1 MKKLSLPL
9 AFLAT
14 LLAACN
20 GTTTPAV
27 IQPVE
32 TQVGA
37 RTSSVTA
44 EGKLL
49 PDLSVELAF
58 AQGGVIAEVLV
69 KPGDE
74 VAAGDVLAR
83 LVGIETVRA
92 SLSGAELE
100 ILTAQLALD
109 QLTSP
114 STLATAQ
121 KAVAQDEIDLD
132 NAQNV
137 LNDQLFFSQNT
148 PAIENAQAALTLAA
162 DKLKTANEN
171 YADVSGNPDTSTVK
185 AQAYQTLYA
194 VQQEYNHALWTYNL
208 WSGKNNQ
215 QQIDVKAA
223 ILAQIKAKLADDQ
236 AQVIVLAGGQIPD
249 NATPDAIA
257 RIQQAKL
264 NIQLAHARLQNAQ
277 DQAEAA
283 KAALELYELRTP
295 IGGTL
300 LSADLK
306 TGETAIPGL
315 PVVFLADTTTWTVE
329 TKDLAEIDIARVD
342 LGQSVIIKLDAFPD
356 EEFTGKVTAINPVGN
371 EYLGDMTYKV
381 TITLDKADPRFM
393 WNMTAIVTINTVSK

>member
-1 MKKLSLPL
+1 MKKIALTLVSL
-9 AFLAT
+9 A
-14 LLAACN
+14 LLLTACA
-20 GTTTPAV
+20 GTATPAE

-32 TQVGA
+32 TQA
-37 RTSSVTA
+37 DTLPSSVTA

-49 PDLSVELAF
+49 PALSAELAL

-83 LVGIETVRA
+83 LTGA
-92 SLSGAELE
+92 QSLQAALSRAELE
-100 ILTAQLALD
+100 ILTAQQALD

-114 STLATAQ
+114 STLANAQ

-137 LNDQLFFSQNT
+137 LNDQLYFSQNT
-148 PAIENAQAALTLAA
+148 PAIENARAALTLAA

-215 QQIDVKAA
+215 QQINVKAA
-223 ILAQIKAKLADDQ
+223 TLAQIKAKLAEDQ
-236 AQVIVLAGGQIPD
+236 ALVTVLKGGQIPD
-249 NATPDAIA
+249 NANPDTVA

-264 NIQLAHARLQNAQ
+264 NIQMAHARLQNAQ
-277 DQAEAA
+277 DQAKAA
-283 KAALELYELRTP
+283 KAALELYELRAP
-295 IGGTL
+295 FGGTL
-300 LSADLK
+300 LSTDLK
-306 TGETAIPGL
+306 KGETASPGL
-315 PVVFLADTTTWTVE
+315 PVAFLADTSTWTVE
-329 TKDLAEIDIARVD
+329 TKDLAEIDIARVAI
-342 LGQSVIIKLDAFPD
+342 GQNATIKLDAFPG
-356 EEFTGKVTAINPVGN
+356 EEFTGKVAAIDPVGN

-393 WNMTAIVTINTVSK
+393 WNMTATVRINSVRK